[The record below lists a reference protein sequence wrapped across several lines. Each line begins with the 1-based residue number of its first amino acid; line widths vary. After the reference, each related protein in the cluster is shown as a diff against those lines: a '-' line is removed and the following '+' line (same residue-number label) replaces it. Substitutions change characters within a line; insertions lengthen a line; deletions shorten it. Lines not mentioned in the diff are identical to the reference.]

1 MHAQH
6 EPASH
11 IHDWPDRGGCPGAV
25 AHARDAIQHHGRYV
39 VVADIRD
46 CYPSFNPDY
55 LYQIDL
61 LPPEPSRAALDS
73 RELRYSL
80 RGDVPYGYD
89 RTEQTRP
96 RGLLQGGAASSS
108 ILAYALNDLPE
119 HLPNDVVP
127 ICQSDNFIIVCR
139 SRVECEAAAE
149 ALSRYLRGNPAGAFS
164 PRMEMVW
171 VRDPLD
177 GSDPAAIHWPS
188 RFDQFGYSFA
198 MSAQGECEVGL
209 SFPNLMKVMNDVH
222 EYLDRLE
229 PQQAPIDDFLS
240 ELRMRVAGFP
250 ALSDAPVDYI
260 AQALE
265 PDFVQK
271 LIAVSRFKELK
282 AQKVDHDEDASVLG
296 ETE

>member
-1 MHAQH
+1 MLACRARRGPSASEDEVPHAIDVCPLRVAQTLAKDLMHAQH

-149 ALSRYLRGNPAGAFS
+149 ALSRYYAATRRARFLHAWKWCGFETHW
-164 PRMEMVW
+164 M
-171 VRDPLD
+171 
-177 GSDPAAIHWPS
+177 AAILLPFTGRRDSTSSVIRS
-188 RFDQFGYSFA
+188 R
-198 MSAQGECEVGL
+198 
-209 SFPNLMKVMNDVH
+209 
-222 EYLDRLE
+222 
-229 PQQAPIDDFLS
+229 
-240 ELRMRVAGFP
+240 
-250 ALSDAPVDYI
+250 
-260 AQALE
+260 
-265 PDFVQK
+265 
-271 LIAVSRFKELK
+271 
-282 AQKVDHDEDASVLG
+282 
-296 ETE
+296 